1 MTSLGPGRVLA
12 LDLATVCGWAAGRP
26 GDSPPAWGAVILPR
40 EHGRGAVCAAY
51 EDWLDGRIA
60 ELAPALVAYEAPLN
74 PHQQRD
80 RESCFFAFG
89 LAMATEGCA
98 WRAGVECR
106 PYALDTIR
114 SAVLG
119 RKTLTE
125 EEKAIRPRVSVK
137 TAIVAPFISSLGWAV
152 PQPDAADA
160 LIVWLYATGHRHA
173 GFRKRAA

>member
-1 MTSLGPGRVLA
+1 VSVGPGLVLA
-12 LDLATVCGWAAGRP
+12 LDLSTIVGWGAGRP
-26 GDSPPAWGAVILPR
+26 GDNLPAWGALVLPK
-40 EHGRGAVCAAY
+40 EHGRGAVCSAY

-60 ELAPALVAYEAPLN
+60 DLAPDVVVYEAPLN

-80 RESCFFAFG
+80 RESCFYAFG
-89 LAMATEGCA
+89 LAMATEACA

-106 PYALDTIR
+106 SYALDTVR

-119 RKTLTE
+119 RKTLTAAD
-125 EEKAIRPRVSVK
+125 KARRPRPTVK
-137 TAIVAPFISSLGWAV
+137 TAIVAPFIASMGWVV

-160 LIVWLYATGHRHA
+160 LIVWLYAIGHRHA